1 MDGEMVTLINCTTG
15 ARLDIPADLV
25 PQGEQARD
33 RFLESLTDLVT
44 RPMGEEPPR

>member
-15 ARLDIPADLV
+15 ARLDIPADL
-25 PQGEQARD
+25 QARD
-33 RFLESLTDLVT
+33 RFLESLADLVT